1 MNPSRLGQEGPR
13 MGKVL
18 NLHPAGF
25 EVLEVQRA
33 ELRKRDTG
41 MADVCLT
48 SSWVGQAGGQNAKG
62 KFWWWEGEKRNQH
75 GLLWLECGT
84 SPIDVSK
91 HLVELF
97 EKVLEPRVEPCWKKY
112 VSRGSL

>member
-62 KFWWWEGEKRNQH
+62 KFWWWEGEKR
-75 GLLWLECGT
+75 ER
-84 SPIDVSK
+84 
-91 HLVELF
+91 EL
-97 EKVLEPRVEPCWKKY
+97 K
-112 VSRGSL
+112 

>member
-62 KFWWWEGEKRNQH
+62 KFWWWEDAGKPLIS
-75 GLLWLECGT
+75 GLIFFSFVVG
-84 SPIDVSK
+84 SPAS
-91 HLVELF
+91 F
-97 EKVLEPRVEPCWKKY
+97 
-112 VSRGSL
+112 